1 MNDLSIW
8 TILGIDETKDLD
20 KLKNAYRA
28 KLSENNPEDNPEGFK
43 VLRASYEEAVRET
56 YRLNG
61 WGTPKKI
68 YRRY

>member
-1 MNDLSIW
+1 MSIW

-43 VLRASYEEAVRET
+43 VLRASYEEAV
-56 YRLNG
+56 
-61 WGTPKKI
+61 KKAAEI
-68 YRRY
+68 RQAEGRASVCAKRS